1 MIAEWL
7 ATGRGLGNLLNQ
19 AREYMDFS
27 MIWTVAVVSVMLS
40 VAFYQIAQIAENR
53 VARRNGRK

>member
-1 MIAEWL
+1 MFIYDL
-7 ATGRGLGNLLNQ
+7 IVRFRLS
-19 AREYMDFS
+19 S

-53 VARRNGRK
+53 VVRRNGQK

>member
-1 MIAEWL
+1 MFTYDLIVQFRL
-7 ATGRGLGNLLNQ
+7 SG
-19 AREYMDFS
+19 

-40 VAFYQIAQIAENR
+40 VASYQIAQIAENR